1 MTTHVCRTPT
11 VGRAAKSTVSAAK
24 STRFS
29 ATPARPCPQQCALS
43 CYHSCVLRF
52 FSTRS
57 PPCSTTPRDRDRR
70 KHVKIN
76 TAPPFRTDLRK
87 PPHSTE
93 SRRDSSLQAQHT
105 RLFSRTTFLTSHTKA
120 VQVRAVQPLRSTSL
134 SVKPTSPSACVPA
147 SSRGQQHCR
156 ALLCR
161 LTSPRR
167 IAANAPREG
176 GPESGGASPA
186 RSPAPAGSTAG
197 SRSRC
202 VALATLE
209 ETAALL
215 QIIASP

>member
-1 MTTHVCRTPT
+1 

-76 TAPPFRTDLRK
+76 TSPPFRTDLRK

-93 SRRDSSLQAQHT
+93 SHRDSSLQAQHT
-105 RLFSRTTFLTSHTKA
+105 CLFSRTTFLTSHSKA

-147 SSRGQQHCR
+147 SSRVFNSTAVHYY
-156 ALLCR
+156 AA
-161 LTSPRR
+161 SPRR
-167 IAANAPREG
+167 AASLPMRRAREVLRAAVRRPLG
-176 GPESGGASPA
+176 LLRRACLRQA
-186 RSPAPAGSTAG
+186 AGVVV
-197 SRSRC
+197 SRWP
-202 VALATLE
+202 L
-209 ETAALL
+209 
-215 QIIASP
+215 